1 MVKDT
6 LNSIFDNLKER
17 TTNPFL
23 GTLIVVWVFRNWT
36 LVYGLF
42 NFDKGFTLDKKLKYI
57 ADHYQSQAFVPNLLI
72 VVAITFLVLVSTY
85 CMLTLGRLIS
95 DTYDK
100 FVLPYLARITDK
112 SSIVL
117 KTEYKAL
124 EEVVK
129 QLEIRLEEERLA
141 KVAVQNERDRLDEK
155 LSAQQNI
162 VETTDIVEN
171 QTSQS
176 STSLDD
182 DLNMQ
187 VNKRVSDKVLQDW
200 DIEIFNDTIND
211 ILNGVKLNPK
221 DDIIKVLLREHL
233 IIATGNVS
241 AGGDKVFKLTDD
253 GLKFLR
259 YWNATS
265 YSQNI
270 N

>member
-6 LNSIFDNLKER
+6 LNSMLDNIKER

-23 GTLIVVWVFRNWT
+23 GTLLVVWIIRNWT

-85 CMLTLGRLIS
+85 CMLTLGRLIT

-100 FVLPYLARITDK
+100 FVIPYLAKITDK

-141 KVAVQNERDRLDEK
+141 KVSAQSERDKSDEK
-155 LSAQQNI
+155 LFKYLNPSPELQTNGVTDELDSTFKRIEKRFQDEESRDNLNSTLSAIQTKRSLPKGGATVSLLAREGLIQ
-162 VETTDIVEN
+162 VTT
-171 QTSQS
+171 
-176 STSLDD
+176 
-182 DLNMQ
+182 
-187 VNKRVSDKVLQDW
+187 
-200 DIEIFNDTIND
+200 IEIN
-211 ILNGVKLNPK
+211 NPGMAFF
-221 DDIIKVLLREHL
+221 E
-233 IIATGNVS
+233 
-241 AGGDKVFKLTDD
+241 FTDE
-253 GLKFLR
+253 GRKFLR
-259 YWNATS
+259 RWNS
-265 YSQNI
+265 I
-270 N
+270 NS

>member
-6 LNSIFDNLKER
+6 LNSMLDNIKER

-23 GTLIVVWVFRNWT
+23 GTLLVVWIIRNWT

-85 CMLTLGRLIS
+85 CMLTLGRLIT

-100 FVLPYLARITDK
+100 FVIPYLAKITDK

-141 KVAVQNERDRLDEK
+141 KVTAQTERDKADEK
-155 LSAQQNI
+155 LYKHLNPQT
-162 VETTDIVEN
+162 ETLSIESEN
-171 QTSQS
+171 ELD
-176 STSLDD
+176 STFKRIGTKFDDETQIESL
-182 DLNMQ
+182 N
-187 VNKRVSDKVLQDW
+187 N
-200 DIEIFNDTIND
+200 
-211 ILNGVKLNPK
+211 ILNSIQTKRSIAKGNAVVSILAREGLVQVGSI
-221 DDIIKVLLREHL
+221 DINRPEM
-233 IIATGNVS
+233 AY
-241 AGGDKVFKLTDD
+241 FEFTDE
-253 GLKFLR
+253 GRKFLR
-259 YWNATS
+259 YWNKNNS
-265 YSQNI
+265 
-270 N
+270 

>member
-6 LNSIFDNLKER
+6 LNSVLDNIKER

-23 GTLIVVWVFRNWT
+23 GTLLVVWIIRNWT

-85 CMLTLGRLIS
+85 CMLTLGRLIT

-100 FVLPYLARITDK
+100 FVLPYLSKITDK

-141 KVAVQNERDRLDEK
+141 KVAAQTERDKADEK
-155 LSAQQNI
+155 LYKHLNPQT
-162 VETTDIVEN
+162 ETISIEGEN
-171 QTSQS
+171 ELN
-176 STSLDD
+176 STF
-182 DLNMQ
+182 
-187 VNKRVSDKVLQDW
+187 KR
-200 DIEIFNDTIND
+200 IETKFNDETQIESLNN
-211 ILNGVKLNPK
+211 ILNSIQTKRSIAKGNTVVSILAREGLVQVGSI
-221 DDIIKVLLREHL
+221 DINRPEM
-233 IIATGNVS
+233 AY
-241 AGGDKVFKLTDD
+241 FEFTDE
-253 GLKFLR
+253 GRKFLR
-259 YWNATS
+259 YWNKNNS
-265 YSQNI
+265 
-270 N
+270 

>member
-6 LNSIFDNLKER
+6 LNSMLDNIKER

-23 GTLIVVWVFRNWT
+23 GTLLVVWIIRNWT

-85 CMLTLGRLIS
+85 CMLTLGRLIT

-100 FVLPYLARITDK
+100 FVLPYLSKITDK

-117 KTEYKAL
+117 KTEYKTL

-141 KVAVQNERDRLDEK
+141 KVGAQTERDRVDK
-155 LSAQQNI
+155 ALSALTKQK
-162 VETTDIVEN
+162 
-171 QTSQS
+171 
-176 STSLDD
+176 STNLDD
-182 DLNMQ
+182 SIYRTVANELRTASREEYVDQ
-187 VNKRVSDKVLQDW
+187 AFE
-200 DIEIFNDTIND
+200 DIEANKSINKESIVIKRFIDEDYVNVKRTDPNDKEKAFYELTEEGINFQDFWLRSGAFN
-211 ILNGVKLNPK
+211 K
-221 DDIIKVLLREHL
+221 
-233 IIATGNVS
+233 
-241 AGGDKVFKLTDD
+241 
-253 GLKFLR
+253 
-259 YWNATS
+259 
-265 YSQNI
+265 
-270 N
+270 